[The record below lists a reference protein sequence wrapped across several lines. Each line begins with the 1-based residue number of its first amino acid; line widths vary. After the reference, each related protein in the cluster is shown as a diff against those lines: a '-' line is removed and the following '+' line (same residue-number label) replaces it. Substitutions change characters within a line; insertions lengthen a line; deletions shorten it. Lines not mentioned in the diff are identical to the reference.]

1 MEGWLEKQSQNA
13 LGMWARRWFTL
24 TDSCLYYFATKPEP
38 EGDSTP
44 RTLPG
49 TRIHAHVQART
60 PTYARAL
67 RACAHSPHRLHV
79 CMTTGAWQPCAWAQ
93 YLSARSH
100 VLLGTIEW
108 AIPQQYPLN
117 SRSWRT
123 LRSVSVASGR

>member
-49 TRIHAHVQART
+49 TRIHAVACASAHAYVRT
-60 PTYARAL
+60 CGACIRALTASLACVHDDRRMAAVRLGTVSFRSLARAIG
-67 RACAHSPHRLHV
+67 H
-79 CMTTGAWQPCAWAQ
+79 
-93 YLSARSH
+93 Y
-100 VLLGTIEW
+100 
-108 AIPQQYPLN
+108 
-117 SRSWRT
+117 
-123 LRSVSVASGR
+123 

>member
-49 TRIHAHVQART
+49 STHSCCSMCKRARLRTHVRCVHTRTHRF
-60 PTYARAL
+60 
-67 RACAHSPHRLHV
+67 AC
-79 CMTTGAWQPCAWAQ
+79 MCA
-93 YLSARSH
+93 
-100 VLLGTIEW
+100 
-108 AIPQQYPLN
+108 
-117 SRSWRT
+117 
-123 LRSVSVASGR
+123 